1 MDYRKN
7 WTAQQTQLRALLSAR
22 AHFAEGIQLFL
33 QQHAAV
39 HTTEISGGQAWSLQ
53 DEVLAGLS
61 EAQMRACPRPGLNSI
76 VWLLW
81 HTARI
86 EDITLSFLVLEQP
99 QVRLAPAW
107 SDRLGISL
115 MDVGAGM
122 DAAEVASFSARIS
135 IPGLL
140 AYRAA
145 VGCSTR
151 AGIPRLLPEQLKDV
165 VPASAIDRLKLEGSI
180 SPKAAWLGEY
190 YCGRPKSFFLTRI
203 TSHNY
208 IHLNEAGRVPGL
220 LKKKNNPP
228 AIDYS
233 GNSMDNLKGQT
244 SFGNLD

>member
-1 MDYRKN
+1 VDYRKN
-7 WTAQQTQLRALLSAR
+7 WTGQQTQLRALLSAQ
-22 AHFAEGIQLFL
+22 AHFTEGIQLFL

-39 HTTEISGGQAWSLQ
+39 HTAEISGSQAWSLQ
-53 DEVLAGLS
+53 DEVLSGLS
-61 EAQMRACPRPGLNSI
+61 EAQLRACPRPGLNSI

-86 EDITLSFLVLEQP
+86 EDITLSFLVLQQP
-99 QVRLAPAW
+99 QVLLAPGW
-107 SDRLGISL
+107 PERLSFSL

-122 DAAEVASFSARIS
+122 DADEVAGFSACIS

-151 AGIPRLLPEQLKDV
+151 AGIPHLHVEQLKDK
-165 VPASAIDRLKLEGSI
+165 VPASAIDQLKTEGSI
-180 SPKAAWLGEY
+180 SPKALWLGDY
-190 YCGRPKSFFLTRI
+190 YCGRPKGFFLTRI

-220 LKKKNNPP
+220 LKK
-228 AIDYS
+228 AQS
-233 GNSMDNLKGQT
+233 R
-244 SFGNLD
+244 